1 LFLGRRQVK
10 NTNSII
16 HAQLWLALKLVPR
29 LAIHK
34 KIALVDTFGLTAL
47 FSFDGKSSILTS
59 ANGLSTKQLSAFY
72 QPDWQKITD
81 IIQASAAC
89 DSAVICFDD
98 VNYPQLLKQIYDPPL
113 VIFVQGD
120 VLILNA
126 KQLAIVGSRAASA
139 GGRDIAFSIGQQIAQ
154 HKLVITSG
162 LALGIDA
169 AAHRGALTES
179 TGTIA
184 VVATGLDQVYPSRHQ
199 ALAKQIRQSGGAIVS
214 EFIPGTQARAG
225 HFPKRNRL
233 ISGMS
238 LGVLVVEAELRSG
251 SLITARCA
259 LEQNREVFA
268 IPSSIENQQA
278 KGCHWLIK
286 QGAKLVESCADILEE
301 FAFAKHPS
309 LHLREEERIESSI
322 KDVANRGG
330 SEIKQKGL
338 SNDALLASVG
348 FEVTPVDK
356 VISRSEL
363 PVEEVLT
370 RLTMLELSGLVSAV
384 PGGYIRTQ

>member
-1 LFLGRRQVK
+1 MSNNSPN
-10 NTNSII
+10 NT
-16 HAQLWLALKLVPR
+16 QYWLALKLVPR
-29 LAIHK
+29 LAVHK
-34 KIALVDTFGLTAL
+34 KIALVETFGLAAL
-47 FSFDGKSSILTS
+47 FSFNGQSSILTS
-59 ANGLSTKQLSAFY
+59 ANGLSAKQLSAFY
-72 QPDWQKITD
+72 QPDWQKISN
-81 IIQASAAC
+81 IIQMSTACNSAI
-89 DSAVICFDD
+89 VCFDD
-98 VNYPQLLKQIYDPPL
+98 VSYPQLLKQIYDPPL
-113 VIFVQGD
+113 VLFVQGD
-120 VLILNA
+120 IRLLNTQ
-126 KQLAIVGSRAASA
+126 QLGVVGSRSASA
-139 GGRDIAFSIGQQIAQ
+139 SGRDTAFSLCQQLAR
-154 HKLVITSG
+154 HKFVITSG

-169 AAHRGALTES
+169 AAHRGALSEN

-184 VVATGLDQVYPSRHQ
+184 VVATGLDQVYPARHYT
-199 ALAKQIRQSGGAIVS
+199 LAQQIVLSGGIILS
-214 EFIPGTQARAG
+214 EFVPGTPARAG

-238 LGVLVVEAELRSG
+238 LGVLVVEAELKSG

-286 QGAKLVESCADILEE
+286 QGAKLVEQCADIIDE
-301 FAFAKHPS
+301 FAFADQPS
-309 LHLREEERIESSI
+309 LHLKYDVKMKSPVEHIEN
-322 KDVANRGG
+322 KGG
-330 SEIKQKGL
+330 DEIKQKGL

-356 VISRSEL
+356 VTSRSEL

-384 PGGYIRTQ
+384 PGGYIRTK